1 MSDDVIVLISPNQK
15 LQGLFKHA
23 LLYISVKS
31 IFISRPSRSSV
42 THMSYVNLLRL
53 LKMCEIKMTK
63 CHVTIKKY
71 IDILGQILYFRK
83 MLKETKG
90 YRRKYV

>member
-1 MSDDVIVLISPNQK
+1 
-15 LQGLFKHA
+15 
-23 LLYISVKS
+23 
-31 IFISRPSRSSV
+31 
-42 THMSYVNLLRL
+42 MSYVNLLRL

-83 MLKETKG
+83 MLKETNLEENMSSAKWKQLMRI
-90 YRRKYV
+90 YYDLLKNIWIIETY